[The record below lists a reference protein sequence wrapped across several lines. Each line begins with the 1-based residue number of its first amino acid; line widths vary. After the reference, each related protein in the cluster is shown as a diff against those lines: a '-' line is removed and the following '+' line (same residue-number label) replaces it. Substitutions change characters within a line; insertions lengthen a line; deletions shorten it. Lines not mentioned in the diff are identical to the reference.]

1 MRRWRWSPWSRWPI
15 AIWDRVFRIAKGL
28 DRPRAKVGPVFRLEV
43 RRWRREVRFT
53 DGTSLRR
60 GERAGVIHLDNDA
73 VVRLHRIGLPET
85 ATGLEFRR
93 LVLASLAELARRA
106 APGGP
111 LDDVRAFAAL
121 TIYPYGLER
130 MGFERDRATA
140 GSLVVA
146 AYQRALVA
154 WLFPGA
160 RGRMAH
166 RLRAEMLW
174 IPRHRLLAHHGGAP
188 DGHSSSLTA

>member
-1 MRRWRWSPWSRWPI
+1 MHRLLASTWRHWPI
-15 AIWDRVFRIAKGL
+15 AIWDRIFRIAKGL

-43 RRWRREVRFT
+43 RRWRRDVRFG
-53 DGTSLRR
+53 DGTALRR
-60 GERAGVIHLDNDA
+60 GDRAGVIHLDNEE
-73 VVRLHRIGLPET
+73 VVRLHRIGRPET
-85 ATGLEFRR
+85 ATGLELRR
-93 LVLASLAELARRA
+93 LVVASLAELARRA

-130 MGFERDRATA
+130 LGFERDLERT
-140 GSLVVA
+140 GSAVVA

-160 RGRMAH
+160 QGRMAH
-166 RLRAEMLW
+166 RLRAQLLW
-174 IPRHRLLAHHGGAP
+174 IPRERLLARYGAAP
-188 DGHSSSLTA
+188 GQRSSFLTA

>member
-1 MRRWRWSPWSRWPI
+1 MRAALSGTCRHWPI
-15 AIWDRVFRIAKGL
+15 AIWDRIFRAAKGL
-28 DRPRAKVGPVFRLEV
+28 DRPGAKVGPVFRIEL
-43 RRWRREVRFT
+43 RRWRREVRFA
-53 DGTSLRR
+53 DGAALGR
-60 GERAGVIHLDNDA
+60 GDRAAVIHLDNAA

-85 ATGLEFRR
+85 ATGLAFRR
-93 LVLASLAELARRA
+93 LVQASLRELARAA

-111 LDDVRAFAAL
+111 LADVRAFAAL

-130 MGFERDRATA
+130 MGFERDPAA
-140 GSLVVA
+140 GGSLVVG

-166 RLRAEMLW
+166 RLRAELLW
-174 IPRHRLLAHHGGAP
+174 IPRDRLLARYGAP
-188 DGHSSSLTA
+188 GHHSSSMTA